1 MRLSALSYIVFGG
14 IIMPDFDDFPDEPR
28 HWKRKYRVC
37 PKRKRR
43 YDPKRWTVLLS
54 VTSIDEERCGG
65 NGEIL

>member
-1 MRLSALSYIVFGG
+1 
-14 IIMPDFDDFPDEPR
+14 MPDFDDFPDEPR